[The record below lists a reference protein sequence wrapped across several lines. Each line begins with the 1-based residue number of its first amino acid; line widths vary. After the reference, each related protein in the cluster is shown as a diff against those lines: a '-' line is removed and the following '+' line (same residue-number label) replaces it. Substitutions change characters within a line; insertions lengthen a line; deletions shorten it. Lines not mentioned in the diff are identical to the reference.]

1 MIVVLMGVSG
11 CGKTT
16 IGQILSEKLGW
27 PLFDADEFH
36 CAASIDKMRNGIPL
50 EDADRWPWLDRMNA
64 MLREREARGESVL
77 LACSALKQ
85 AYRDRLSKGTAEIRW
100 IYLKG
105 QFELIRERLEAR
117 KGHYMKAGLLES
129 QFAALEEPENALSV
143 DIDES
148 PNSIAD
154 SILRRLQA
162 LPARKTGS
170 DK

>member
-1 MIVVLMGVSG
+1 MIFILMGVSG

-36 CAASIDKMRNGIPL
+36 SPASIDKMRNGIAL
-50 EDADRWPWLDRMNA
+50 DDADRWPWLDRMNA
-64 MLREREARGESVL
+64 ALREREARGESVL

-85 AYRDRLSKGTAEIRW
+85 AYRDRLSKGIAELRW

-105 QFELIRERLEAR
+105 GFELIRERLEAR

-129 QFAALEEPENALSV
+129 QFAALEEPEEALSV
-143 DIDES
+143 DIDDS

>member
-1 MIVVLMGVSG
+1 MIVILMGVSG

-16 IGQILSEKLGW
+16 IGQVLSGKLGW
-27 PLFDADEFH
+27 PLLDADEFH
-36 CAASIDKMRNGIPL
+36 SAASIEKMRNGIPL
-50 EDADRWPWLDRMNA
+50 DDADRWPWLDRMNA
-64 MLREREARGESVL
+64 ALRECEARNESVL

-85 AYRDRLSKGTAEIRW
+85 AYRDRLSNGIADVRW

-105 QFELIRERLEAR
+105 RFELIRERLEAR

-129 QFAALEEPENALSV
+129 QFAALEEPEDALTA
-143 DIDES
+143 DIDGS
-148 PNSIAD
+148 PDSIAD

>member
-1 MIVVLMGVSG
+1 MIVILMGVSG
-11 CGKTT
+11 AGKTT
-16 IGQILSEKLGW
+16 IGQILTGKLGW

-36 CAASIDKMRNGIPL
+36 SAASIEKMRNGIPL

-85 AYRDRLSKGTAEIRW
+85 AYRDRLSKGTAELRW

-105 QFELIRERLEAR
+105 KFELIRNRLEAR

-129 QFAALEEPENALSV
+129 QFAALEEPEDAISI
-143 DIDES
+143 DIDDS

-154 SILRRLQA
+154 TILRRLQA